1 MNKLTSFQRKLVY
14 LAGIVLLLIP
24 VIALGMPASPPDR
37 AAGET
42 QPTGGGV
49 LQQLRVE
56 HDLGESSLGNVDPA
70 SQTMNL
76 VLLGL
81 RGVATSLLW
90 LDAQEQQK
98 TKNWAQLEATVNSIT
113 LLQPHFLR
121 VWTFQG
127 WNLAFNVS
135 VEWDLVA
142 DRYFW
147 VKRGTKFLVKGVDRN
162 TKYAE
167 LYWYTGDTFGK
178 KLGRADEWKQFRRFF
193 KGNDPDKETYPT
205 GIDPEFNPKNLDNYQ
220 VAREWF
226 LRANDVNDSEGG
238 VVQHI
243 MARIL
248 FRSYPARALFDFATA
263 LQRDGVFDEITRA
276 TWDEGYNEW
285 TKKYG
290 MEKYD
295 SNAGMIHLEASYL
308 RPDVEEMEK
317 HDRDKKDEGQKLA
330 HWVFRYQD
338 MTNYRY
344 WRLRSEVEKETNT
357 TEAHRD
363 LYLGEQDFLRGDYE
377 SAKAKLKSG
386 MKKYDKMLVDY
397 PDLAHDDT
405 TIEDA
410 LVAQIIWRNIFRLDG
425 EQAPENKEEN
435 PLIDFWHKHTDRLPQ
450 AQEEFTRR
458 TRQFK

>member
-24 VIALGMPASPPDR
+24 VIALGLPASPPER
-37 AAGET
+37 GSGET

-49 LQQLRVE
+49 LQRLRAE

-98 TKNWAQLEATVNSIT
+98 TKNWAELEATVNSIT

-147 VKRGTKFLVKGVDRN
+147 VKQGTKFLVKGVDRN

-178 KLGRADEWKQFRRFF
+178 KIGRADEWKQFRRFF
-193 KGNDPDKETYPT
+193 KGNDPDKENYPT
-205 GIDPEFNPKNLDNYQ
+205 GIDPEMNPNNLDNYQ

-226 LRANDVNDSEGG
+226 IKANEQNEIG
-238 VVQHI
+238 VVEHI

-248 FRSYPARALFDFATA
+248 FRSYPTRALFDFATA
-263 LQRDGVFDEITRA
+263 LQRDGVFDEITRV
-276 TWDEGYNEW
+276 TWDESFGEW
-285 TKKYG
+285 TGKYG
-290 MEKYD
+290 LESYD
-295 SNAGMIHLEASYL
+295 SDAGEITLESSY
-308 RPDVEEMEK
+308 RRQDVEAMAR
-317 HDRDKKDEGQKLA
+317 HDREQKDERKQKLY
-330 HWVFRYQD
+330 WVARYQD

-344 WRLRSEVEKETNT
+344 WRLRSDVEKETNT
-357 TEAHRD
+357 TEAHRE
-363 LYLGEQDFLRGDYE
+363 LYLGEQDYLRGDFTT
-377 SAKAKLKSG
+377 AKARLLSG
-386 MKKYDKMLVDY
+386 MEKYEKMLDTY

-410 LVAQIIWRNIFRLDG
+410 LVAQLNWRAILLLDG
-425 EQAPENKEEN
+425 EQPPESY
-435 PLIDFWHKHTDRLPQ
+435 PLKKLWDTQQARLPQ
-450 AQEEFTRR
+450 AQEEFSRR
-458 TRQFK
+458 KRQFR